1 MMKKIF
7 VALGVSSFALAAF
20 AFEAEPIVKSVDLK
34 GGTTVHVF
42 NDGKMGMENAYGRV
56 TSMGD
61 GHVMEARNGERIVMK
76 GNETERLRFALRP
89 QYRY

>member
-7 VALGVSSFALAAF
+7 VAIGLSSFALAAF
-20 AFEAEPIVKSVDLK
+20 AFEAEPIVKSVDLRD
-34 GGTTVHVF
+34 GTTVHMF
-42 NDGKMGMENAYGRV
+42 SDGKMAMENAYGKV
-56 TSMGD
+56 TSMDD
-61 GHVMEARNGERIVMK
+61 GHVMEAKNGEKIVMK